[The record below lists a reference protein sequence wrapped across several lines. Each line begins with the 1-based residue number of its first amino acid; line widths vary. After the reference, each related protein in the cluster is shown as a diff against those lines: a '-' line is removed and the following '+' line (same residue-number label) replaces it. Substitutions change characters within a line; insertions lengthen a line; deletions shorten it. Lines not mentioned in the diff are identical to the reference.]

1 MPEQSIYA
9 TGRRKSS
16 VARVW
21 LTPGDGKV
29 EVNGKTL
36 VDYFGREI
44 LKMVVEQPLE
54 VTKTVGKYDV
64 YATVK
69 GGGLTGQAGAI
80 RLGIAR
86 ALKALDEEF
95 RSVLRDK
102 GLLTR
107 DPREKERKKYGL
119 YGRRRSFQF
128 SKR

>member
-1 MPEQSIYA
+1 MTDQKVYA

-21 LTPGDGKV
+21 ITSGSGQVL
-29 EVNGKTL
+29 VNGKPL
-36 VDYFGREI
+36 LEYFGREI
-44 LKMVVEQPLE
+44 LKMVVEQPFE
-54 VTKTVGKYDV
+54 VTGEVGKYDV
-64 YATVK
+64 NATVC
-69 GGGLTGQAGAI
+69 GGGLTGQAGAV

-86 ALKALDEEF
+86 ALKEIDENF
-95 RSVLRDK
+95 RPALRDK

-107 DPREKERKKYGL
+107 DPREKERKKYGR